1 VFSIDRPS
9 QATEI
14 QKSGKYILR
23 LAISENDSH
32 ATPIGMLHTGGRLL
46 LPEKLVQVVSAVSNP
61 GIDDIVA
68 WNFESFTDN
77 VSKGY
82 FLMKN
87 IWPSKLLFFEF

>member
-9 QATEI
+9 EATEI

-32 ATPIGMLHTGGRLL
+32 ATPIGMLHTGGRFL
-46 LPEKLVQVVSAVSNP
+46 LPEKLVQVEPAVSNP
-61 GIDDIVA
+61 GFDGIVA
-68 WNFESFTDN
+68 WNFEAFTDH

-82 FLMKN
+82 LLMKN